1 MIREVFGKM
10 RKPLGE
16 VILQAMSELG
26 KHHARLEMTY
36 LKLDKRN
43 KELFDACSSCLS
55 KGLKA
60 KATIYANE
68 ISEIRKIMSTLG
80 NAQLAVER
88 AILRLETLKTV
99 SPTLE
104 ELKGVFSDVKNALGL
119 MANAMPSLTPEL
131 ANLNNAVNELIDATQ
146 FTLESRE
153 PVVVKDE
160 YTEAILQEA
169 SDFLAQELQKKIP
182 EPPIEPALREPE
194 KVTKPMI
201 ALAADGSELYFN
213 DKNVV
218 IEDGGAFISYEAP
231 SSLSEEL
238 ILDYIERNHGNMN
251 IAKCAK
257 ELNMAPAKV
266 LESLEALSKNGKIKI
281 ER

>member
-80 NAQLAVER
+80 NVQLAVER

-104 ELKGVFSDVKNALGL
+104 ELKGVFSDVKNALG
-119 MANAMPSLTPEL
+119 
-131 ANLNNAVNELIDATQ
+131 
-146 FTLESRE
+146 
-153 PVVVKDE
+153 
-160 YTEAILQEA
+160 
-169 SDFLAQELQKKIP
+169 
-182 EPPIEPALREPE
+182 
-194 KVTKPMI
+194 
-201 ALAADGSELYFN
+201 
-213 DKNVV
+213 
-218 IEDGGAFISYEAP
+218 
-231 SSLSEEL
+231 
-238 ILDYIERNHGNMN
+238 
-251 IAKCAK
+251 
-257 ELNMAPAKV
+257 
-266 LESLEALSKNGKIKI
+266 
-281 ER
+281 